1 MAPNENF
8 LSFSNCT
15 ITFYNQI
22 CWAMLAFLC
31 CGKSQDNPIM
41 NQTHAPSS
49 TSSTQGFNKVVI
61 VTSLAF
67 VVAQLDVSIVNIAL
81 PDIASTFGAD
91 IHVLQWIIDAYT
103 LAFAALLLSAGNL
116 ADLLGAKAVF
126 QSGMLIFGLAS
137 IACGFSPTG
146 EVLTSFR
153 ALQGLGAAVMI
164 PSSLAILNQSFA
176 HVPTMRV
183 KAVALWTAAGS
194 AAIAAGPI
202 VGGIIIHLSN
212 WRYIFFVNAPICAIG
227 IFLTSSLKLE
237 KTPARSVKFDVWGQL
252 CWMLSITVLIS
263 AVIELP
269 KRGLESPYI
278 YGALILSAISF
289 YVFLLI
295 ERKVPSPMLPLG
307 LFRSASFNSLLVL
320 GAVLNGFY
328 YGSVFLISLY
338 LQNVLHYSSIHAGL
352 AFLPLTAGFVISNLL
367 SGNIINRYG
376 IRRPIL
382 IGLMIFA
389 LGFALLFIAGSNTPY
404 WQLFSPF
411 LLISLGMG
419 LAVPSMTTG
428 ILSSTSKALTG
439 TASATLNTGRQAAG
453 AMGVAALGAIAAG
466 GNSEVLHALKVCV
479 VIAVLAAI
487 LTILLIL
494 KYVKVR

>member
-22 CWAMLAFLC
+22 CWAMLAFLY

-176 HVPTMRV
+176 HIPTMRV

-289 YVFLLI
+289 NVFLLI

-328 YGSVFLISLY
+328 YGSVFLISLCRPCFFTFNSRICNFKSVKRQHHQPLWHPPPNFNWIDDLRSGLCIAIY
-338 LQNVLHYSSIHAGL
+338 SRVKYTLLATIFTFPAHFTWNGTCRSIDDYRHPLQY
-352 AFLPLTAGFVISNLL
+352 
-367 SGNIINRYG
+367 
-376 IRRPIL
+376 
-382 IGLMIFA
+382 
-389 LGFALLFIAGSNTPY
+389 
-404 WQLFSPF
+404 Q
-411 LLISLGMG
+411 
-419 LAVPSMTTG
+419 
-428 ILSSTSKALTG
+428 
-439 TASATLNTGRQAAG
+439 
-453 AMGVAALGAIAAG
+453 
-466 GNSEVLHALKVCV
+466 
-479 VIAVLAAI
+479 
-487 LTILLIL
+487 
-494 KYVKVR
+494 